1 MNMER
6 PMVMKSTMIVKDGA
20 LVAVPSHVIGQGA
33 MIAVKVFGANSNQV
47 KPDNN
52 AWKGG
57 SEQLITWKFKGAV
70 PRKSASTLGTQIY
83 VYVVRIYVYV
93 GHTEP
98 RSAWNCSEYPINGPT

>member
-1 MNMER
+1 MLFSLLALSLTR
-6 PMVMKSTMIVKDGA
+6 TQALRST
-20 LVAVPSHVIGQGA
+20 VAGSPT
-33 MIAVKVFGANSNQV
+33 AVKVFGANSNQV